1 MTQRIGD
8 ALSGKAREGQSENGA
23 AHLIHGKALAV
34 GIVQRD
40 ALAASRQI
48 GPGSKSSRFHVARP
62 FGSR

>member
-48 GPGSKSSRFHVARP
+48 GPRSEGSRFHVARP